1 MEAGGEME
9 GLPVEISVLEVK
21 RRLQAGEAVRL
32 IDVREPQEFAMCRI
46 EGAELM
52 PMRSIAKE
60 LATLKMK
67 AAEGALVFYCH
78 HGPRSLQVVAWLRQR
93 GLAGCQSMQG
103 GIDRWAASVD
113 PGLRRY

>member
-1 MEAGGEME
+1 ME

-21 RRLQAGEAVRL
+21 RRLEAGEAVRL

-46 EGAELM
+46 EGAELI
-52 PMRSIAKE
+52 PMRSIPKE
-60 LATLKMK
+60 LAALKEK
-67 AAEGALVFYCH
+67 TGERALVFYCH
-78 HGPRSLQVVAWLRQR
+78 HGPRSLQVVTWLRQR

-113 PGLRRY
+113 PGVRRY